1 MEVKKMSVF
10 PCNCTNRC
18 SCILA
23 AIIASVILGVIAAFA
38 QITGV
43 ITVATVFLWAALGF
57 GVVYLAAV
65 LLAAALTD
73 RSLRAGCLCD
83 TLDALLVGI
92 LGTVLFAIVLLAAG
106 TTATSIISAIL
117 VGLLT
122 AALTL
127 TVTATACFIRNLL
140 DCGS

>member
-1 MEVKKMSVF
+1 MSVF

-23 AIIASVILGVIAAFA
+23 AIIASVILGVVAAFA

-43 ITVATVFLWAALGF
+43 ITVAAVFLWAALGF

-65 LLAAALTD
+65 LLAVVLTG
-73 RSLRAGCLCD
+73 RSLRSGCACETLD
-83 TLDALLVGI
+83 TLLAGI
-92 LGTVLFAIVLLAAG
+92 LGTVLLSLVLLAVG
-106 TTATSIISAIL
+106 ITATGIVSAIL
-117 VGLLT
+117 VGLLA

-127 TVTATACFIRNLL
+127 TVTATACFIRSLL